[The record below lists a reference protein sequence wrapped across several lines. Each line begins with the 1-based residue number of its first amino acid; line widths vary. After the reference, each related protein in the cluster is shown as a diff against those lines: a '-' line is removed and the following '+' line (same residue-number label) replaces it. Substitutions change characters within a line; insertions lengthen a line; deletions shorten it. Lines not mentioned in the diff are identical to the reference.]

1 MTAFITM
8 SPDVGHAVQSTL
20 VNISVFILTI
30 AMAGVG
36 LSMNLRETLSIGK
49 TLLPFASLIWLIQVV
64 VLLGLTMFLV

>member
-1 MTAFITM
+1 
-8 SPDVGHAVQSTL
+8 
-20 VNISVFILTI
+20 
-30 AMAGVG
+30 MAGVG